1 VHFKDPRR
9 FLAAMSFG
17 NYGYSYATA
26 LGAKLGRP
34 DLTVVA
40 YIGDGAWGMSLAEV
54 MTAVRENIPVV
65 AIVWNDN
72 QKS

>member
-1 VHFKDPRR
+1 
-9 FLAAMSFG
+9 MSFG

-65 AIVWNDN
+65 AIVWNNN